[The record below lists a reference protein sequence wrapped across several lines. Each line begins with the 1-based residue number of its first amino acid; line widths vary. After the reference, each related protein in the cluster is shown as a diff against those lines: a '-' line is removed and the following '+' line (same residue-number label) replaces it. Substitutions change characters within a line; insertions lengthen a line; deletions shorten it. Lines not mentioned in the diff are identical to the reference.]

1 MNTHSDNP
9 QATVAAVGMFD
20 GVHLGHCSV
29 LDRLSAEARSRSMQ
43 SLALTFSR
51 HPLELVDAKR
61 APHLIT
67 DTATRITLLRS
78 GGIDR
83 AETLDFTPELRA
95 LSGRAFLDMLHRRY
109 GVRVLVMG
117 YDNHIGSDRLDAA
130 AAAVLTPCTGI
141 EIVQVDERTIQGTG
155 SLSSTSIRNAL
166 ATGNVTRAACILGRY
181 YTVEGTVTSGNRL
194 GRTIGFPTANIDTP
208 SDIIIAEGAYAVD
221 VTIDG
226 DSRRM
231 RGMANIGRRPTLGK
245 NGERRLEVNIFDF
258 SADIYG
264 RRLRI
269 EFLQLLR
276 DETQFASL
284 DDLKQQLTADRQAA
298 TSVRRMTNFNLTD

>member
-1 MNTHSDNP
+1 MH
-9 QATVAAVGMFD
+9 
-20 GVHLGHCSV
+20 
-29 LDRLSAEARSRSMQ
+29 
-43 SLALTFSR
+43 
-51 HPLELVDAKR
+51 
-61 APHLIT
+61 
-67 DTATRITLLRS
+67 S

-117 YDNHIGSDRLDAA
+117 YENHIGSDRLDAA
-130 AAAVLTPCTGI
+130 AAAVLTP
-141 EIVQVDERTIQGTG
+141 DERTIGGTG

-226 DSRRM
+226 DCRRM

-264 RRLRI
+264 RRLRV

-276 DETQFASL
+276 GETQFASL

>member
-166 ATGNVTRAACILGRY
+166 
-181 YTVEGTVTSGNRL
+181 VEGTRPTATRR
-194 GRTIGFPTANIDTP
+194 GRTTGCPTANIDTP

-226 DSRRM
+226 DCRRM